1 MITMQE
7 MEKELAIYR
16 KNFTAVR
23 LISEADI
30 LRTIEARKH
39 NPASRA
45 CPCRDGRMTSQGWA
59 DDIAGMPKLHRSPG
73 VHGEM
78 QENQARIR

>member
-45 CPCRDGRMTSQGWA
+45 CPPGWA

>member
-23 LISEADI
+23 LI
-30 LRTIEARKH
+30 ARQI
-39 NPASRA
+39 S
-45 CPCRDGRMTSQGWA
+45 C
-59 DDIAGMPKLHRSPG
+59 
-73 VHGEM
+73 V
-78 QENQARIR
+78 

>member
-30 LRTIEARKH
+30 LRTIEVQAQSGFTRL
-39 NPASRA
+39 PL
-45 CPCRDGRMTSQGWA
+45 PGWA
-59 DDIAGMPKLHRSPG
+59 DDIAGMPQLHRSTS

-78 QENQARIR
+78 QENQARI

>member
-30 LRTIEARKH
+30 RLHAPT
-39 NPASRA
+39 P
-45 CPCRDGRMTSQGWA
+45 
-59 DDIAGMPKLHRSPG
+59 AGMG
-73 VHGEM
+73 G
-78 QENQARIR
+78 

>member
-39 NPASRA
+39 NRVHAPA
-45 CPCRDGRMTSQGWA
+45 P
-59 DDIAGMPKLHRSPG
+59 AGMG
-73 VHGEM
+73 G
-78 QENQARIR
+78 

>member
-23 LISEADI
+23 LISEAVPCVQ
-30 LRTIEARKH
+30 LKRASTIRLHA
-39 NPASRA
+39 PA
-45 CPCRDGRMTSQGWA
+45 P
-59 DDIAGMPKLHRSPG
+59 AGMG
-73 VHGEM
+73 G
-78 QENQARIR
+78 

>member
-45 CPCRDGRMTSQGWA
+45 CPCRD
-59 DDIAGMPKLHRSPG
+59 DIAGMPQLHRSPG

>member
-39 NPASRA
+39 NP
-45 CPCRDGRMTSQGWA
+45 GWA

>member
-30 LRTIEARKH
+30 LRTIEKRASTIRLH
-39 NPASRA
+39 APA
-45 CPCRDGRMTSQGWA
+45 P
-59 DDIAGMPKLHRSPG
+59 AGMG
-73 VHGEM
+73 G
-78 QENQARIR
+78 

>member
-30 LRTIEARKH
+30 VQLKRASTIRLHA
-39 NPASRA
+39 PA
-45 CPCRDGRMTSQGWA
+45 P
-59 DDIAGMPKLHRSPG
+59 AGMG
-73 VHGEM
+73 G
-78 QENQARIR
+78 

>member
-45 CPCRDGRMTSQGWA
+45 CPCRDGRMTSQGCRNCIVSGRTW
-59 DDIAGMPKLHRSPG
+59 R
-73 VHGEM
+73 
-78 QENQARIR
+78 NARKSSSNTMTRTFIR

>member
-30 LRTIEARKH
+30 LRTIEARKY

-45 CPCRDGRMTSQGWA
+45 CPCRDGRMTSQG
-59 DDIAGMPKLHRSPG
+59 
-73 VHGEM
+73 
-78 QENQARIR
+78 